1 MKKKVEVVAAI
12 IIYNGKILCF
22 KRGPHKYTYIGN
34 KYEFPGGKIK
44 ENETEQEALQR
55 EIKEELNYK
64 IKVKEKL
71 MVVNYSYPDFDLKM
85 NCYKCESDN
94 INFILK
100 EHTDCKILDKTELK
114 SIEWV
119 PADIEVVDY
128 LMNNLKN

>member
-1 MKKKVEVVAAI
+1 MVEVVAAI
-12 IIYNGKILCF
+12 IFYNDKILCF
-22 KRGPHKYTYIGN
+22 KRGPHKYSYIGN

-44 ENETEQEALQR
+44 ENETETEALQR
-55 EIKEELNYK
+55 EIKEELNYN

-71 MVVNYSYPDFDLKM
+71 MVVNYRYPDFDLKM

-94 INFILK
+94 INFTLK

-119 PADIEVVDY
+119 PADIEIVDY
-128 LMNNLKN
+128 LIDYLKN